1 MTTFLRSNIY
11 VVIILSLLL
20 CACGGV
26 PVQVPLNIAPLPG
39 EVYGV
44 HAGSALR
51 TVQMA
56 IQEGGGEIWAKDN
69 LVVFAR
75 HLENAWIMLGYNLE
89 SNATVTPGAFIK
101 NGANVFSRTDFT
113 DLTAWMKERGFTKV
127 TPLALSA
134 RCGWE
139 AFKTAIMNIR
149 LPVPILIMPVM
160 IGVDGQPILD
170 YDTIKQAL
178 DQERE

>member
-1 MTTFLRSNIY
+1 MTTFLRSNI
-11 VVIILSLLL
+11 VSVLVLVLLL
-20 CACGGV
+20 TACSGV

-39 EVYGV
+39 QVYAV

-51 TVQMA
+51 TVQIAM
-56 IQEGGGEIWAKDN
+56 EGGAEIYAKDN

-89 SNATVTPGAFIK
+89 SGATVTPGAFIK
-101 NGANVFSRTDFT
+101 NGANVLSRTDFT
-113 DLTAWMKERGFTKV
+113 DLTVWMKERGFTKV

-134 RCGWE
+134 KCGWE
-139 AFKTAIMNIR
+139 AFKAAIMSIK
-149 LPVPILIMPVM
+149 LPIPILIMPVM
-160 IGVDGQPILD
+160 IGADGQPILD